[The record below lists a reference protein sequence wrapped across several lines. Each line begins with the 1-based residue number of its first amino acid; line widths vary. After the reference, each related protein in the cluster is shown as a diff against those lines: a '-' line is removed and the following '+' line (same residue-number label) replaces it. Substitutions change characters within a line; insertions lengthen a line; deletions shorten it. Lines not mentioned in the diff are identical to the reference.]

1 MSFSP
6 SLVHSLSIYRFDG
19 GENMYIIDRANV
31 YSEEEECIKTNSF
44 YIKNNAIHSI
54 KPAIFKTP
62 ILKMDVSS
70 FIMTP
75 THVMFDSHLPSEN
88 FQLLKQYSKKNYL
101 LKGCHTIITPFS
113 IHYEYQFDQEL
124 HKKRISLL
132 NSPVD
137 YVLALRLPIKTLSQ
151 SLIRKC
157 KKEKIAII
165 LVEMEDESS
174 ISKIPW
180 GWIREAMFPYN
191 PILIPAVLS
200 NKEAKRKAIIK
211 VWNEVLNDE
220 KIPRLVD
227 EIQEKTPIT
236 VKNLKKF
243 GLYPKRG
250 DLHIGGE
257 INYNL
262 YFKNKIVAEQKGIHY
277 DNDRLAIMVHKGR
290 VITSENVVVFRPGCG
305 EEIIINRTSL
315 FV

>member
-1 MSFSP
+1 
-6 SLVHSLSIYRFDG
+6 
-19 GENMYIIDRANV
+19 MYIIDRANV
-31 YSEEEECIKTNSF
+31 YSEEQECIKNISF
-44 YIKNNAIHSI
+44 YIKNNAVQSI
-54 KPAIFKTP
+54 KPANVKTP

-75 THVMFDSHLPSEN
+75 THVMLDSHLPSEN
-88 FQLLKQYSKKNYL
+88 FQLLKQYSKRHYL

-113 IHYEYQFDQEL
+113 IHYEYQFDREL
-124 HKKRISLL
+124 HKKRVSLL

-137 YVLALRLPIKTLSQ
+137 YVLALRLPIKILSP

-165 LVEMEDESS
+165 FVELDDESL
-174 ISKIPW
+174 ISQMPW

-191 PILIPAVLS
+191 PILIPAGLP
-200 NKEAKRKAIIK
+200 NKDTKRKTIIK
-211 VWNEVLNDE
+211 KWNEVLDE
-220 KIPRLVD
+220 AKIPRLFD
-227 EIQEKTPIT
+227 EIQEKTPIS

-277 DNDRLAIMVHKGR
+277 DYDRLAIMVHKGR
-290 VITSENVVVFRPGCG
+290 VVTSENAVAFRPGCG